1 MEMRPKNSGADKRCF
16 ETFDME
22 KSHGDAVGVS
32 GRMRV
37 LKIGSKLDF
46 CRFYGVMQRGSN
58 DPAA

>member
-37 LKIGSKLDF
+37 LKIGSK
-46 CRFYGVMQRGSN
+46 
-58 DPAA
+58 